1 MTPASPARTLRLV
14 ARPCGAGRRSGAG
27 SGIGGR
33 AGQAV
38 HTAERT
44 RRPRL
49 PCAAA
54 GIGGLGTRA
63 RPRARGGGCRR
74 RGGAPGGSPR
84 HACRAPLPCVC
95 VGSHAHAT
103 TWTTCFACLR
113 TGGQRTA
120 ALSPAVTMRTCI
132 VLALVLATATVAN
145 GNLAAPFP
153 FGAPQMPQPV
163 IVAPTTLL
171 TRGLARGSRRSAGR
185 AARACDGAA
194 MPGPAVVHARGVPRR
209 ASRTWCP
216 RESISTQ
223 RRGTAASVSCS
234 RSAMQTAVSPDP
246 KPYTAKHAEESAA
259 ATRPQ
264 CGDGEV

>member
-1 MTPASPARTLRLV
+1 VRAAPATRPPRPGWPSHDPSLTGPDAAPRGETMRGREEERGRVGDWWTCGAGGPHRGADAAPATPVRRGRDRRPRDPRAPARTWRWM
-14 ARPCGAGRRSGAG
+14 
-27 SGIGGR
+27 
-33 AGQAV
+33 QA
-38 HTAERT
+38 A
-44 RRPRL
+44 
-49 PCAAA
+49 
-54 GIGGLGTRA
+54 
-63 RPRARGGGCRR
+63 
-74 RGGAPGGSPR
+74 GGAPGGSPR

-246 KPYTAKHAEESAA
+246 KP
-259 ATRPQ
+259 
-264 CGDGEV
+264 